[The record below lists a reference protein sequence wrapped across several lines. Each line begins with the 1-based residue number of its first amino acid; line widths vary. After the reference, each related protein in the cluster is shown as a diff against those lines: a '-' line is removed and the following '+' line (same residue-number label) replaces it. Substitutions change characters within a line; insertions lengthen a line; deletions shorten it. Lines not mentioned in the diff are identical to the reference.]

1 MGEEPTTNLTVA
13 KLKALCVLND
23 LSASG
28 KKAELLGRL
37 LEAGVDKETL
47 GIEVFDE
54 KTSTFQAA
62 SPEETSLEPEA
73 EVDTDAEG
81 ETAAEDEPV
90 MLSLEDDDTMDNV
103 PLPASDED
111 DKEAGQAG
119 GEDDDV
125 LEAEILEADLVDD
138 EDLDTSEEADEQQEV
153 PLPATSSSNP
163 SPSKRSEKD
172 AMTLLEMVRRPQAIA
187 VMLTVLL
194 LGAGGWYYVN
204 NQLEPFTADSLRYG
218 DSMGYMITE
227 GSFLASEEYVSLV
240 TDRLDDPPN
249 YCKIRLTFQGES
261 TASITEGTGAELST
275 QSSDDRLGAVKIRG
289 GQGMS
294 WLAVESVNDMSFS
307 QFDVSGHYP
316 IASKCSDFTTDT
328 TTGQADL
335 TLTSWKEL
343 REQVVLATELDFA
356 ATLSAT
362 AYEGTAF
369 TYGVGGIFGDL
380 EELSPGLGMVIAP
393 VELTDFFGNA
403 YITKDATGTSSGWE
417 WRVTGSEKVGSTN
430 MWKVTASHRDVRD
443 FCLGYATMTMWLDA
457 DSPWA
462 ARQTVDVAISSSE
475 ASQSSCSAWQQRGVD
490 AVLPEGEL
498 ELHHTFERTTLSRG
512 IKAIELGKTYDNR
525 PQANDLN
532 PDDDELVNW
541 GVDGTHLPDN
551 STVRQH
557 PLDEAMDCIDEFS
570 GVASGAVTALDNDGY
585 VWRAVDKQNGTSTEW
600 NLSWVDSD
608 TTAGWLHFSVSGGG
622 AETLA
627 CEFIA
632 KGTFDESVSHNRDSI
647 PKVLPLHAIETRL
660 MDDQRFPALTGP
672 AALFDNN
679 GPHEST
685 SMGYLVVV
693 PGTGFG
699 IDFSDLLDTSGA
711 TTVDVQRQWQDGTKD
726 RSFSLLADA
735 SDGRL
740 IGWTSLSTEEL
751 G

>member
-1 MGEEPTTNLTVA
+1 MGEGPTTNLTVA

-28 KKAELLGRL
+28 KKAELLDRL

-54 KTSTFQAA
+54 ETSTFQATA
-62 SPEETSLEPEA
+62 DEDEIEAETDAQDADGDEETNA
-73 EVDTDAEG
+73 ENEG
-81 ETAAEDEPV
+81 DGEDEPV
-90 MLSLEDDDTMDNV
+90 MLSLEDDDTMASV
-103 PLPASDED
+103 PLPPKDDEP
-111 DKEAGQAG
+111 E
-119 GEDDDV
+119 EEDV

-138 EDLDTSEEADEQQEV
+138 EVDDEPEELDEV
-153 PLPATSSSNP
+153 PLPVSSSTTTP
-163 SPSKRSEKD
+163 RTKRSD
-172 AMTLLEMVRRPQAIA
+172 QRPMTLMEMVRRPQAIA
-187 VMLTVLL
+187 VMLTLIL

-218 DSMGYMITE
+218 DRMGYMITE
-227 GSFLASEEYVSLV
+227 GSFLASEEYVELV
-240 TDRLDDPPN
+240 TNQLEDPPN

-261 TASITEGTGAELST
+261 TASVTEGTGVELST
-275 QSSDDRLGAVKIRG
+275 QSTDDRLGAVKIQG
-289 GQGMS
+289 GQGLS
-294 WLAVESVNDMSFS
+294 WLAVESVNEMSFS
-307 QFDVSGHYP
+307 QFDLSGHYP

-328 TTGQADL
+328 TTGQAEL
-335 TLTSWKEL
+335 TLKSWKEL
-343 REQVVLATELDFA
+343 REQVVLATELDFS

-369 TYGVGGIFGDL
+369 TYGVGGLLGDL

-393 VELTDFFGNA
+393 VELAEFFGNA
-403 YITKDATGTSSGWE
+403 YITKDATGLSSGWE
-417 WRVTGSEKVGSTN
+417 WRVTGSEKIGSTN

-443 FCLGYATMTMWLDA
+443 FCLGYASMTMWLDA
-457 DSPWA
+457 ESPWA

-490 AVLPEGEL
+490 AVLPEGEI
-498 ELHHTFERTTLSRG
+498 ELHHTFERTTLTRG
-512 IKAIELGKTYDNR
+512 IKAVELGKTYDNR

-532 PDDDELVNW
+532 PDDDDLVNW
-541 GVDGTHLPDN
+541 GVDGTHMPDN

-557 PLDEAMDCIDEFS
+557 PLDEAMACIDEFS
-570 GVASGAVTALDNDGY
+570 TAASGAVTALQNDGY
-585 VWRAVDKQNGTSTEW
+585 VWRAVDHQNGTSTEW

-608 TTAGWLHFSVSGGG
+608 TTAGWLHFSVAGGG
-622 AETLA
+622 SEALT

-632 KGTFDESVSHNRDSI
+632 KGTFDESITHNRDSI
-647 PKVLPLHAIETRL
+647 PKVLPLQDIETRL
-660 MDDQRFPALTGP
+660 MDAQRFPDLTGP
-672 AALFDNN
+672 TALYGSN
-679 GPHEST
+679 GPHETT
-685 SMGYLVVV
+685 SIGYLVVV
-693 PGTGFG
+693 PGSGFG

-711 TTVDVQRQWQDGTKD
+711 TTVDVQRQWEDGNKD
-726 RSFSLLADA
+726 RSFSLLVDA

>member
-1 MGEEPTTNLTVA
+1 MGEGPTTNLTVA

-28 KKAELLGRL
+28 KKAELLDRL

-54 KTSTFQAA
+54 ETSTFQATA
-62 SPEETSLEPEA
+62 DEDENEA
-73 EVDTDAEG
+73 ETDAQDADGDEETDAENEG
-81 ETAAEDEPV
+81 DGEDEPV
-90 MLSLEDDDTMDNV
+90 MLSLEDDDTMASV
-103 PLPASDED
+103 PLPPKDDEP
-111 DKEAGQAG
+111 E
-119 GEDDDV
+119 EEDV

-138 EDLDTSEEADEQQEV
+138 EVDDEPEELDEV
-153 PLPATSSSNP
+153 PLPVSSSTTTP
-163 SPSKRSEKD
+163 RTKRSD
-172 AMTLLEMVRRPQAIA
+172 QRPMTLLEMVRRPQAIA
-187 VMLTVLL
+187 VMLTLIL

-218 DSMGYMITE
+218 DRMGYMITE
-227 GSFLASEEYVSLV
+227 GSFLASEEYVELV
-240 TDRLDDPPN
+240 TNQLEDPPN

-261 TASITEGTGAELST
+261 TASVTEGTGAELST
-275 QSSDDRLGAVKIRG
+275 QSTDDRLGAVKIQG
-289 GQGMS
+289 GQGLS

-307 QFDVSGHYP
+307 QFDLSGHYP

-328 TTGQADL
+328 TTGQAEL
-335 TLTSWKEL
+335 TLKSWKEL
-343 REQVVLATELDFA
+343 REQVVLATELDFS

-369 TYGVGGIFGDL
+369 TYGVGGLLGDL

-393 VELTDFFGNA
+393 VELAEFFGNA
-403 YITKDATGTSSGWE
+403 YITKDATGLSSGWE
-417 WRVTGSEKVGSTN
+417 WRVTGSEKIGSTN

-443 FCLGYATMTMWLDA
+443 FCLGYASMTMWLDA
-457 DSPWA
+457 ESPWA

-490 AVLPEGEL
+490 AVLPEGEI
-498 ELHHTFERTTLSRG
+498 ELHHTFERTTLTRG
-512 IKAIELGKTYDNR
+512 IKAVELGKTYDNR

-532 PDDDELVNW
+532 PDDDDLVNW
-541 GVDGTHLPDN
+541 GVDGTHMPDN

-557 PLDEAMDCIDEFS
+557 PLDEAMACIDEFS
-570 GVASGAVTALDNDGY
+570 TAASGAVTALQNDGY
-585 VWRAVDKQNGTSTEW
+585 VWRAVDHQNGTSTEW

-608 TTAGWLHFSVSGGG
+608 TTAGWLHFSVAGGG
-622 AETLA
+622 SEALT

-632 KGTFDESVSHNRDSI
+632 KGTFDESITHNRDSI
-647 PKVLPLHAIETRL
+647 PKVLPLQDIETRL
-660 MDDQRFPALTGP
+660 MDAQRFPDLTGP
-672 AALFDNN
+672 TALYGSN
-679 GPHEST
+679 GPHETT
-685 SMGYLVVV
+685 SIGYLVVV
-693 PGTGFG
+693 PGSGFG

-711 TTVDVQRQWQDGTKD
+711 TTVDVQRQWEDGNKD
-726 RSFSLLADA
+726 RSFSLLVDA